1 MFQIASYETY
11 EDGHV
16 IIEEGGYGDWI
27 YQIDEGAI
35 EISKIIDGKKV
46 VIDVLHEGEILGEL
60 AYITKMPRTATAT
73 AVGRTVIGIIDRNFF
88 DHEFN
93 KLPADFQQIFKAVA
107 LRLKRTTEVIANAK
121 VGGNQDD
128 H

>member
-11 EDGHV
+11 QDGQV
-16 IIEEGGYGDWI
+16 IIEEGSYGDWI

-35 EISKIIDGKKV
+35 EISKTVDGQKV
-46 VIDVLHEGEILGEL
+46 VIDILQEGEILGEL

-73 AVGRTVIGIIDRNFF
+73 AIGRTVIGIIDRNFF

-93 KLPADFQQIFKAVA
+93 KLSSDFQQIFKSVA
-107 LRLKRTTEVIANAK
+107 LRLKRTTEAIARAK
-121 VGGNQDD
+121 VS
-128 H
+128 